1 MCTGHTPAISSAEAS
16 MEHDSTVYVGLDVH
30 KESITAAYAVG
41 MGEVE
46 LLGKIGTTKT
56 DIDHLCKRLQSKA
69 RHVNVVYEAGPSG
82 VSGGAK
88 PPLNGGENALL
99 WVRPRSHPIPVF
111 CPFAAS
117 RIRCAKLRLPLTPLR
132 DILLK
137 RCSKIVPGKHTPP
150 FSGGFRP
157 PFTARQASAPPA
169 P

>member
-1 MCTGHTPAISSAEAS
+1 VEVLCN
-16 MEHDSTVYVGLDVH
+16 
-30 KESITAAYAVG
+30 AA
-41 MGEVE
+41 
-46 LLGKIGTTKT
+46 
-56 DIDHLCKRLQSKA
+56 
-69 RHVNVVYEAGPSG
+69 AGDAGRRIHSQIPIP

-88 PPLNGGENALL
+88 PPANGGENALL

-111 CPFAAS
+111 SPFAAS

-157 PFTARQASAPPA
+157 PFTIPVFDVVPDSDCQIPRADSI
-169 P
+169 